1 MELTMNDIRLKADIS
16 ARYKPFLDKIFEHH
30 QDLIHSVH
38 IVGSA
43 LTQDF
48 DPKTSDINSVVV
60 LGKMDLSFLEFL
72 APLGKKYGRKR
83 IAAPVI
89 MTPEYIDKSL
99 DVFPIEFFN
108 IQQLHLTV
116 FGDDIFQA
124 LDIKK
129 SDLRRQCEQELKVK
143 LIGLRQGY
151 ISAAG
156 DQKTLARGFAESFS
170 GYMPLFK
177 SIILLLGKE
186 PPRNNADIL
195 SALEEVSGVR
205 TEVFKM
211 VLNQKMKKTKPSIEQ
226 LNMVFEDYY
235 AAIEKLGDITDAL
248 AI

>member
-1 MELTMNDIRLKADIS
+1 MNDINLEADIA
-16 ARYKPFLDKIFEHH
+16 ARYQPFLDMILEHH

-48 DPKTSDINSVVV
+48 DPRTSDINSVVV
-60 LGKMDLSFLEFL
+60 LNKIDLKFLEFL

-83 IAAPVI
+83 IAAPLI

-116 FGDDIFQA
+116 FGEDIFID
-124 LDIKK
+124 LNINK

-156 DQKTLARGFAESFS
+156 DRKILARSFAESFS

-177 SIILLLGKE
+177 AIILLLGKV

-195 SALEEVSGVR
+195 SALEEISGVR
-205 TEVFKM
+205 TEVFKR
-211 VLNQKMKKTKPSIEQ
+211 VLDQKRKKTRPSLEQ
-226 LNMVFEDYY
+226 LNLVFEDYY
-235 AAIEKLGDITDAL
+235 AAIEKLGDFTDAL